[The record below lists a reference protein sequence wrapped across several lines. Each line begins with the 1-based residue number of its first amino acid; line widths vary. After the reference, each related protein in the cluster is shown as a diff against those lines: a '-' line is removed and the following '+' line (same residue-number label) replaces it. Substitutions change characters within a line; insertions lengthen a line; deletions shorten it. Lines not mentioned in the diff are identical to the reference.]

1 MVLSLL
7 VELQLAVRVLERSS
21 TSRRIA
27 QLFKP
32 PGSCNALLW
41 TTGELGYPGYQP
53 PVFFPPGD
61 QAPGGSFNRT
71 LDKEAA
77 DMLSTSLLQAR
88 LKELNTGVKVE
99 ISDSWVFGS

>member
-1 MVLSLL
+1 MPKLSG
-7 VELQLAVRVLERSS
+7 
-21 TSRRIA
+21 RRA
-27 QLFKP
+27 GTHSFSPLRRR
-32 PGSCNALLW
+32 
-41 TTGELGYPGYQP
+41 YPGYQP

-88 LKELNTGVKVE
+88 LKELNTRVKVE

>member
-1 MVLSLL
+1 
-7 VELQLAVRVLERSS
+7 VLERSS
-21 TSRRIA
+21 AVRRNA

-61 QAPGGSFNRT
+61 QAPSGSFNRT
-71 LDKEAA
+71 LDKQAA
-77 DMLSTSLLQAR
+77 DMLSISLLQAR